1 MIFDE
6 VKNFINGE
14 FKSGSSSKI
23 HTVIS
28 PLDGGQLATFKE
40 STMEDLNEIVDHA
53 QKAQKAWQ
61 KVTLKDRVQVFYKYK
76 QLLEKNNAEL
86 TEIIYRENGKI
97 HGEAKAEIDKAIEL
111 TEFACSLPQ
120 FVNGENMEV
129 SRGVYCAS
137 SRHPLGVVASIVPFN
152 FPSMVPHWTIVN
164 AIALGNA
171 MILKPSESVP
181 ISSQYIAKLLKE
193 AGLPDGLFNI
203 INGTQATVENLCD
216 HPDIKAV
223 TFVGSTKVAKIVY
236 QRASQNLKQVLALG
250 GAKNHIILLPDA
262 HPDMASSNIVASMSG
277 CAGQRCMAAATL
289 IAVGN
294 CDAILDKLVGDAQ
307 KIQCGTSL
315 GAVISKAAKERIE
328 AYITEAEQQGAKII
342 IDGRNTVVPGK
353 ENGFYVGPTIIDY
366 ATADMRVAKEEI
378 FGPVL
383 TIVRV
388 KTIDEALAIE
398 NVNPYG
404 NACSVFTQSGG
415 LANYVIENAS
425 AGMCG
430 VNIGVP
436 VPREPFGFG
445 GWNESRFGSGDIT
458 GKSAIGFF
466 TKEKKTTTKWN
477 PEAGTNW
484 MS

>member
-1 MIFDE
+1 MEFLE
-6 VKNFINGE
+6 VKNFINGS
-14 FKSGSSSKI
+14 FVSGSSSRKI
-23 HTVIS
+23 DIVS
-28 PLDGGQLATFKE
+28 PINGKTLTFFNE
-40 STMEDLNEIVDHA
+40 STIDDLNNIVETASTA
-53 QKAQKAWQ
+53 QKSWQ
-61 KVTLKDRVQVFYKYK
+61 KVTLKDRVQVLYRYK
-76 QLLEKNNAEL
+76 QLLEKNIDFL
-86 TEIIYRENGKI
+86 TDIICLENGKTFT
-97 HGEAKAEIDKAIEL
+97 EAKAEIDKAIEL

-120 FVNGENMEV
+120 FVNGEFMEV
-129 SRGVYCAS
+129 SKGVFCTS
-137 SRHPLGVVASIVPFN
+137 TRIPIGVVASIVPFN
-152 FPSMVPHWTIVN
+152 FPTMVPHWTIVN

-171 MILKPSESVP
+171 FILKPSEMVP
-181 ISSQYIAKLLKE
+181 ISSQFTAKLLQE
-193 AGLPDGLFNI
+193 AGLPDGLFSV
-203 INGTQATVENLCD
+203 INGTQTTVEQLCD
-216 HPDIKAV
+216 HPDIKAI

-250 GAKNHIILLPDA
+250 GAKNHIVLLPDA
-262 HPDMASSNIVASMSG
+262 HPDMASNNIIASMSG

-289 IAVGN
+289 IAVGD
-294 CDAILDKLVGDAQ
+294 CDAILNKLKADAQ
-307 KIQCGTSL
+307 KLQCGTSL
-315 GAVISKAAKERIE
+315 GAVISKTAKNRIE
-328 AYITEAEQQGAKII
+328 NYICDAEQQGATIVL
-342 IDGRNTVVPGK
+342 DGRNTTVFGQEK
-353 ENGFYVGPTIIDY
+353 GFFVGPTIIDH
-366 ATADMRVAKEEI
+366 ATANMSVAKEEI

-383 TIVRV
+383 TIIRV
-388 KTIDEALAIE
+388 ATIDQALAIE
-398 NVNPYG
+398 NANPYG

-415 LANYVIENAS
+415 LAQYVTENAS

>member
-1 MIFDE
+1 MVFDE
-6 VKNFINGE
+6 VKNFVNGT
-14 FKSGSSSKI
+14 FKPGSSSKI
-23 HTVIS
+23 HSVIS
-28 PLDGGQLATFKE
+28 PLDGCELTTFRE
-40 STMEDLNEIVDHA
+40 STNEDLNEIIEFA
-53 QKAQKAWQ
+53 KKAQKAWQ
-61 KVTLKDRVQVFYKYK
+61 KVTLKERAQVFYKYK
-76 QLLEKNNAEL
+76 QLLENNSEAL

-129 SRGVYCAS
+129 SKGVFCS
-137 SRHPLGVVASIVPFN
+137 STRIPLGIVASIVPFN
-152 FPSMVPHWTIVN
+152 FPTMVPHWTIVN

-171 MILKPSESVP
+171 IILKPSETVP
-181 ISSQYIAKLLKE
+181 ISSQHTARLLKE

-203 INGTQATVENLCD
+203 INGTQSTVENICD

-236 QRASQNLKQVLALG
+236 QRASHNLKQVLALG

-262 HPDMASSNIVASMSG
+262 HPEMAASNIVASMSG
-277 CAGQRCMAAATL
+277 CSGQRCMAAATL

-294 CDAILDKLVGDAQ
+294 CDAILDKLIGEAQ
-307 KIQCGTSL
+307 KIKCGTTL

-342 IDGRNTVVPGK
+342 LDGRNAVVSGK
-353 ENGFYVGPTIIDY
+353 ENGFYVSPTLIDY
-366 ATADMRVAKEEI
+366 ATADMRIAREEV

-383 TIVRV
+383 AIVRV
-388 KTIDEALAIE
+388 NTLDEALAIE
-398 NVNPYG
+398 NANPYG

-415 LANYVIENAS
+415 LANYVTENAG

-458 GKSAIGFF
+458 GKSSIGFF

-477 PEAGTNW
+477 REAGTNW

>member
-1 MIFDE
+1 MSFNE
-6 VKNFINGE
+6 VKNFINGD
-14 FKSGSSSKI
+14 FKAGSSTKI
-23 HTVIS
+23 HSVIS
-28 PLDGGQLATFKE
+28 PLNGEKLTTFNE
-40 STMEDLNEIVDHA
+40 STMEDLNEIVA
-53 QKAQKAWQ
+53 TAEKAQKTWQ
-61 KVTLKDRVQVFYKYK
+61 KVTLKERVQVFYRYK
-76 QLLEKNNAEL
+76 QLLEKNINEL

-97 HGEAKAEIDKAIEL
+97 HSEAKAEIEKAIEL

-120 FVNGENMEV
+120 FVNGETMEV
-129 SRGVYCAS
+129 SRGVHCS
-137 SRHPLGVVASIVPFN
+137 STRVPLGIVASIVPFN

-181 ISSQYIAKLLKE
+181 ISAQYIAKLLKE

-203 INGTQATVENLCD
+203 INGTQSTVENICD
-216 HPDIKAV
+216 HPGIKAV

-236 QRASQNLKQVLALG
+236 QRASNNLKQVLALG

-262 HPDMASSNIVASMSG
+262 HPEMASSNIVASMSG

-294 CDAILDKLVGDAQ
+294 CDAILDRLIGDAQ
-307 KIQCGTSL
+307 KIQCGTTL

-328 AYITEAEQQGAKII
+328 GYITEAEQQGAKII
-342 IDGRNTVVPGK
+342 LDGRNTVVPGK
-353 ENGFYVGPTIIDY
+353 ENGFYVGPTIIDN
-366 ATADMRVAKEEI
+366 ATADMKVAREEI

-398 NVNPYG
+398 NANPYG

-415 LANYVIENAS
+415 LANYVTENAS

-458 GKSAIGFF
+458 GKSSIGFF

-477 PEAGTNW
+477 PEAGVNW